1 MDALG
6 RPPLVAALDTQ
17 FIAYRFTDE
26 ETRRNPETLLP
37 ARTTELVRMLVFAGA
52 NLSGLNRPFSQVGG
66 LKREMY
72 RSPLTLAA
80 RYGYTD
86 ALRFLLEQGAMV
98 DAEDHFGDTPLITAL
113 RWGQAEAAQIL
124 IAAGADVN
132 REPYTPNNAATT
144 QLLLIIK
151 SERFDPEQK
160 VPLIRQM
167 LEAGADVNRVDAI
180 GDSPLLTAV
189 RFGTDQYYAIIG
201 VGDRANNYSWQVLK
215 WPVQKKA
222 SPAQIA
228 PLIQVLRAA
237 GADINIR
244 DRDGKTAREIASEG
258 GLTELVALL

>member
-1 MDALG
+1 M
-6 RPPLVAALDTQ
+6 
-17 FIAYRFTDE
+17 IE
-26 ETRRNPETLLP
+26 
-37 ARTTELVRMLVFAGA
+37 
-52 NLSGLNRPFSQVGG
+52 
-66 LKREMY
+66 
-72 RSPLTLAA
+72 
-80 RYGYTD
+80 
-86 ALRFLLEQGAMV
+86 
-98 DAEDHFGDTPLITAL
+98 AL

-151 SERFDPEQK
+151 SERFDPAQK